1 MLKKIF
7 GFKTT
12 DPDFIESYSNRDKY
26 FARTKPWDW
35 LNEKQIYVSDKV
47 DGKPKMITF
56 EFWPQEIY
64 LDATGQ
70 ITVRQLIEVAKQ
82 QYLDSN
88 MRIPRN
94 LDKIIIECLDS
105 LVHELK
111 IVEFSDN
118 KITLRPEIEKPMSES
133 IADTD

>member
-7 GFKTT
+7 GHKNK
-12 DPDFIESYSNRDKY
+12 DSVFIESYPNRDKY

-35 LNEKQIYVSDKV
+35 LNEKEIYVAGKV

-64 LDATGQ
+64 LDANGK
-70 ITVRQLIEVAKQ
+70 ITVRQLIDVAKQ

-88 MRIPRN
+88 MSIPKE

-118 KITLRPEIEKPMSES
+118 KINLRPEIEKPMSRPK
-133 IADTD
+133 ADTD